1 MGANASQLPPSS
13 PRTETPSTQE
23 CLTDLIRPYDRIS
36 QACLLA
42 TYNATLDI
50 PFARMHMATNSDLRH
65 DRRGHLRAC
74 YTIHI
79 WRLQRADNLPLMPPC
94 TWCGLPTGGWCDSC
108 ELRGLPPQ
116 PLCSRCEEN
125 TEHEWATQCTFCS
138 RRDGHRPASDHTL
151 IGFTYTRPRRQAAG
165 RRR

>member
-42 TYNATLDI
+42 TYNATLDT

-108 ELRGLPPQ
+108 EVRGLPPQ

-138 RRDGHRPASDHTL
+138 RRDGHRPARDHTL
-151 IGFTYTRPRRQAAG
+151 IGFTINHPRRQAAG